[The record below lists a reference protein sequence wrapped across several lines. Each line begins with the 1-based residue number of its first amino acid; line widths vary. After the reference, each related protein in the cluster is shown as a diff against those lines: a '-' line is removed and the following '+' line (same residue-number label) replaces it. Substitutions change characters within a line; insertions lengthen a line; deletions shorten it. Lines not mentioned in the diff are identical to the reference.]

1 MILDSIAR
9 LVFYSDYSGARVK
22 LDSLDSFLSYWE
34 IFSTVYTPL
43 VRVSMRSLKFMENTS
58 TFPSQF
64 LSLNRK
70 FY

>member
-43 VRVSMRSLKFMENTS
+43 YECLCD
-58 TFPSQF
+58 
-64 LSLNRK
+64 L
-70 FY
+70 